1 MKIIA
6 SIAYAVVLIAELHV
20 LDTIGLT
27 PDMRYWWALF
37 LGYSAAAIY
46 GAFIGGE

>member
-6 SIAYAVVLIAELHV
+6 SIAYAVVLIAEMHI
-20 LDTIGLT
+20 LDVVGIT
-27 PDMRYWWALF
+27 PDMRYWWALI
-37 LGYSAAAIY
+37 LGYGATAIY